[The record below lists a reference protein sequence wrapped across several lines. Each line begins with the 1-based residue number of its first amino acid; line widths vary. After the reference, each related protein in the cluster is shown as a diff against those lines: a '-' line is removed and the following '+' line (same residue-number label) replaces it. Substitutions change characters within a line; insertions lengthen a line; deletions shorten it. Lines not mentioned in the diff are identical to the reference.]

1 MITTL
6 TDTTAS
12 AVDKTMTEMRETFG
26 ENTIGRV
33 LTLIIIATGDIEEP
47 LEAAIAAS
55 HEHPARV
62 LVVDADPEAETS
74 GLDAEIRVGRDA
86 GAGEIVILHARGDV
100 LWSLDTLVM
109 ALLLPDAP
117 IVTWW
122 PENAPSSPV
131 HDVLGSMSQR
141 RITDSAAC
149 ADPLGTLKRLRRGYA
164 SGDSDFAWAR
174 LTRWRGLVAS
184 AYEVPP
190 VSVPSSVEVLGTEGN
205 PSVLLMASWLQ
216 HTLGV
221 EATILPPPADD
232 PEFAGVHGVRLVRED
247 GTIEL
252 TRVSDDSIVMKLP
265 GDDSG
270 QHVTMPRRTLAELV
284 TEELRRLDPDEV
296 YGEVLGAAFSGISD
310 TATFASGKPAPQ
322 DVVVADAEAVAQAA
336 ATATAE
342 QLAAALEKRPVA
354 HLVLTGG
361 TVGTLT
367 AAALPAALEEAGVE
381 AARLHLWW
389 GDERFVE
396 PDSEE
401 RNEVGVRTSLLDV
414 LREEHGL
421 PARNVHVMPSPA
433 DGMSLEDAAAW
444 YGQQLDQTGGDE
456 PFRTRGQAFF
466 DVLLLGVGPDGHIA
480 SLFPQHPA
488 QEKVLGSA
496 VAVTGSPKPPSQRIS
511 LTWPVLNSARH
522 VALLVAGAE
531 KADAVRA
538 AHDGVDPW
546 EVPASA
552 VRGLDSTTW
561 VLDEAAAGRSAR

>member
-12 AVDKTMTEMRETFG
+12 AIDKKMIEMRETFG

-33 LTLIIIATGDIEEP
+33 LTLIIISTGDVEVP

-62 LVVDADPEAETS
+62 IVVDAEPEATTS

-86 GAGEIVILHARGDV
+86 GAAEVVILRARGEV
-100 LWSLDTLVM
+100 LSSLDTLVM

-122 PENAPSSPV
+122 PENAPSSPI

-149 ADPLGTLKRLRRGYA
+149 ADPLATLKRLRRGYA
-164 SGDSDFAWAR
+164 SGDSDFAWSR

-190 VSVPSSVEVLGTEGN
+190 VAVPTRIQVSGSIDN
-205 PSVLLMASWLQ
+205 PSVALMAGWLE
-216 HTLGV
+216 HALGV
-221 EATILPPPADD
+221 EAEVLPPRDGDAD
-232 PEFAGVHGVRLVRED
+232 FAGVHGVRLVRED
-247 GTIEL
+247 GVIDL
-252 TRVSDDSIVMKLP
+252 TRVDDDSVVMKLP
-265 GDDSG
+265 GDETG
-270 QHVTMPRRTLAELV
+270 QHVTMPRRTLPELV

-296 YGEVLGAAFSGISD
+296 YGEVLASTYSSIDDS
-310 TATFASGKPAPQ
+310 ATFATGKPEPR
-322 DVVVADAEAVAQAA
+322 DVVEPDADAVAA
-336 ATATAE
+336 AAASATAA
-342 QLAAALEKRPVA
+342 QLAAALEERPQA

-361 TVGTLT
+361 TVGTKT
-367 AAALPAALEEAGVE
+367 AAALPEALHAAGVDCS
-381 AARLHLWW
+381 RLHLWW
-389 GDERFVE
+389 GDERYVE

-401 RNEVGVRTSLLDV
+401 RNEVGVRESLLAP
-414 LREEHGL
+414 LQERGL
-421 PARNVHVMPSPA
+421 PARQIHVMPSPA
-433 DGMSLEDAAAW
+433 DGMSLDDAAAW

-456 PFRTRGQAFF
+456 PFRTRGRAFF

-480 SLFPQHPA
+480 SLFPEHPG
-488 QEKVLGSA
+488 QRRVSA
-496 VAVTGSPKPPSQRIS
+496 SATGVTDSPKPPPERIS
-511 LTWPVLNSARH
+511 LTWPVLNSSRH

-531 KADAVRA
+531 KAGAVR
-538 AHDGVDPW
+538 DGHGRIDPW
-546 EVPASA
+546 LVPASA

-561 VLDEAAAGRSAR
+561 YLDEAAAATSG

>member
-6 TDTTAS
+6 NDTTAS
-12 AVDKTMTEMRETFG
+12 AIDKTMIQMRETFG

-47 LEAAIAAS
+47 LEAAVAAS

-62 LVVDADPEAETS
+62 LVVDADPDAETS
-74 GLDAEIRVGRDA
+74 GLDAEIRLGRDA

-149 ADPLGTLKRLRRGYA
+149 AEPLGTLKRLRRGYA

-190 VSVPSSVEVLGTEGN
+190 ISVPTKVEVSGSKDN
-205 PSVLLMASWLQ
+205 PSVALMAAWLE

-221 EATILPPPADD
+221 DTQILTPGDD
-232 PEFAGVHGVRLVRED
+232 DVDFAGVHSVRLVRKD

-252 TRVSDDSIVMKLP
+252 TRVDDDSIVMKLP
-265 GDDSG
+265 GDDKG

-296 YGEVLGAAFSGISD
+296 YGEVLASAFTSIDDS
-310 TATFASGKPAPQ
+310 ATYASGKPDPV
-322 DVVVADAEAVAQAA
+322 DVVEQDADAVAVAAA
-336 ATATAE
+336 RDTAE
-342 QLAAALEKRPVA
+342 KLAAALTERPQA

-361 TVGTLT
+361 TVGTKT
-367 AAALPAALEEAGVE
+367 AAALPEALAAAGADVS
-381 AARLHLWW
+381 RLHLWW
-389 GDERFVE
+389 GDERYVA
-396 PDSEE
+396 PDAEE
-401 RNEVGVRTSLLDV
+401 RNEVGVRSALLDV
-414 LREEHGL
+414 LREQGL
-421 PARNVHVMPSPA
+421 PERSIHVMPSPA
-433 DGMSLEDAAAW
+433 DGMSLEDASAW
-444 YGQQLDQTGGDE
+444 YGQQLDQMGGDE
-456 PFRTRGQAFF
+456 PFRTRGRAFF

-480 SLFPQHPA
+480 SLFPEHPD
-488 QEKVLGSA
+488 QRRVSSSA
-496 VAVTGSPKPPSQRIS
+496 IAVTNSPKPPSQRIS
-511 LTWPVLNSARH
+511 LSWPVVNSSRH
-522 VALLVAGAE
+522 VGLLVAGEE
-531 KADAVRA
+531 KAEAVERG
-538 AHDGVDPW
+538 HGDIDPW

-552 VRGLDSTTW
+552 VRGLESTTW
-561 VLDEAAAGRSAR
+561 FLDTAAASRLKG

>member
-33 LTLIIIATGDIEEP
+33 LTLIIIATGAIEEP

-221 EATILPPPADD
+221 EASILPPPSDD
-232 PEFAGVHGVRLVRED
+232 PDFAGVHGVRLVRED

-367 AAALPAALEEAGVE
+367 AAALPAALVEAGVDV
-381 AARLHLWW
+381 ARLHLWW

-401 RNEVGVRTSLLDV
+401 RNEVGVRASLLDV

-456 PFRTRGQAFF
+456 PFRTRGRAFF

-531 KADAVRA
+531 KAEAVRA

-552 VRGLDSTTW
+552 VRGLESTTW
-561 VLDEAAAGRSAR
+561 VLDEAAAGRSVR

>member
-221 EATILPPPADD
+221 EASILPPPADD

-296 YGEVLGAAFSGISD
+296 YGEVLGAAFSDISD

-322 DVVVADAEAVAQAA
+322 DVVVADAEAVAQTA
-336 ATATAE
+336 ATVTAE

-367 AAALPAALEEAGVE
+367 AAALPAALVDAGVDV
-381 AARLHLWW
+381 ARLHLWW

-401 RNEVGVRTSLLDV
+401 RNEVGVRASLLDV

>member
-12 AVDKTMTEMRETFG
+12 AIDKKMIEMRETFG

-33 LTLIIIATGDIEEP
+33 LTLIIISTGDVEEP

-62 LVVDADPEAETS
+62 IVVDTEPEAPSS

-86 GAGEIVILHARGDV
+86 GAAEVVILRARGDV
-100 LWSLDTLVM
+100 LSSLDTLVM

-149 ADPLGTLKRLRRGYA
+149 ADPLATLKRLRRGYA
-164 SGDSDFAWAR
+164 SGDSDFAWSR

-190 VSVPSSVEVLGTEGN
+190 VAVPTRIEVSGSVDDPSVALMAGWLEHALGVEVEVLPPRDGN
-205 PSVLLMASWLQ
+205 A
-216 HTLGV
+216 G
-221 EATILPPPADD
+221 
-232 PEFAGVHGVRLVRED
+232 FAGVHGVRLVRED
-247 GTIEL
+247 GVIDL
-252 TRVSDDSIVMKLP
+252 TRIDDDSIVLKLP
-265 GDDSG
+265 GDETG
-270 QHVTMPRRTLAELV
+270 QHVTMPRRTLPELV

-296 YGEVLGAAFSGISD
+296 YGEVLASTYSSIDDS
-310 TATFASGKPAPQ
+310 ATFATGKPEPR
-322 DVVVADAEAVAQAA
+322 DVVGPDADAVAAAA
-336 ATATAE
+336 ATATAA
-342 QLAAALEKRPVA
+342 QLATALEERPQA

-361 TVGTLT
+361 TVGTRT
-367 AAALPAALEEAGVE
+367 AAALPEALDAAGVDCS
-381 AARLHLWW
+381 RLHLWW
-389 GDERFVE
+389 GDERYVE

-401 RNEVGVRTSLLDV
+401 RNEVGVRETLLAP
-414 LREEHGL
+414 LQERGL
-421 PARNVHVMPSPA
+421 PARHIHVMPSPA
-433 DGMSLEDAAAW
+433 DGMSLDDAAAW
-444 YGQQLDQTGGDE
+444 YGQQLDQMGGDE
-456 PFRTRGQAFF
+456 PFRTRGRAFF

-480 SLFPQHPA
+480 SLFPEHPG
-488 QEKVLGSA
+488 QRRVSA
-496 VAVTGSPKPPSQRIS
+496 SATGVTDSPKPPPERIS

-531 KADAVRA
+531 KAGAVR
-538 AHDGVDPW
+538 DGHRRIDPW
-546 EVPASA
+546 LVPASA

-561 VLDEAAAGRSAR
+561 YLDEAAAATSS

>member
-1 MITTL
+1 M
-6 TDTTAS
+6 
-12 AVDKTMTEMRETFG
+12 
-26 ENTIGRV
+26 
-33 LTLIIIATGDIEEP
+33 
-47 LEAAIAAS
+47 
-55 HEHPARV
+55 
-62 LVVDADPEAETS
+62 
-74 GLDAEIRVGRDA
+74 
-86 GAGEIVILHARGDV
+86 
-100 LWSLDTLVM
+100 
-109 ALLLPDAP
+109 
-117 IVTWW
+117 
-122 PENAPSSPV
+122 
-131 HDVLGSMSQR
+131 
-141 RITDSAAC
+141 
-149 ADPLGTLKRLRRGYA
+149 
-164 SGDSDFAWAR
+164 
-174 LTRWRGLVAS
+174 
-184 AYEVPP
+184 
-190 VSVPSSVEVLGTEGN
+190 
-205 PSVLLMASWLQ
+205 
-216 HTLGV
+216 
-221 EATILPPPADD
+221 
-232 PEFAGVHGVRLVRED
+232 
-247 GTIEL
+247 
-252 TRVSDDSIVMKLP
+252 
-265 GDDSG
+265 
-270 QHVTMPRRTLAELV
+270 
-284 TEELRRLDPDEV
+284 
-296 YGEVLGAAFSGISD
+296 LGAAFSGISD

-367 AAALPAALEEAGVE
+367 AAALPAALEEAGVD

-401 RNEVGVRTSLLDV
+401 RNEVGVRASLLDV

-522 VALLVAGAE
+522 VALLVAGEE
-531 KADAVRA
+531 KAEAVRA

-552 VRGLDSTTW
+552 VRGLESTTW

>member
-12 AVDKTMTEMRETFG
+12 DIDQKMIEMRETFG

-33 LTLIIIATGDIEEP
+33 LTLIIISTGDVEVP

-62 LVVDADPEAETS
+62 IVVDAEPEATTS

-86 GAGEIVILHARGDV
+86 GAAEVVILRARGEV
-100 LWSLDTLVM
+100 LSSLDTLVM

-122 PENAPSSPV
+122 PENAPSSPI

-149 ADPLGTLKRLRRGYA
+149 ADPLATLKRLRRGYA
-164 SGDSDFAWAR
+164 SGDSDFAWSR

-190 VSVPSSVEVLGTEGN
+190 VAVPTRIQVSGSIDN
-205 PSVLLMASWLQ
+205 PSVALMAGWLE
-216 HTLGV
+216 HALGV
-221 EATILPPPADD
+221 EAEVLPPRDGDAD
-232 PEFAGVHGVRLVRED
+232 FAGVHGVRLVRED
-247 GTIEL
+247 GAIDL
-252 TRVSDDSIVMKLP
+252 TRVDDDSVVMKLP
-265 GDDSG
+265 GDETG
-270 QHVTMPRRTLAELV
+270 QHVTMPRRTLPELV

-296 YGEVLGAAFSGISD
+296 YGEVLASTYSSIDDS
-310 TATFASGKPAPQ
+310 ATFATGKPEPR
-322 DVVVADAEAVAQAA
+322 DVVEPDADAVAA
-336 ATATAE
+336 AAASATAA
-342 QLAAALEKRPVA
+342 QLAAALEERPQA

-361 TVGTLT
+361 TVGTKT
-367 AAALPAALEEAGVE
+367 AAALPEALHAAGVDCS
-381 AARLHLWW
+381 RLHLWW
-389 GDERFVE
+389 GDERYVE

-401 RNEVGVRTSLLDV
+401 RNEVGVRESLLAP
-414 LREEHGL
+414 LQERGL
-421 PARNVHVMPSPA
+421 PARQIHVMPSPA
-433 DGMSLEDAAAW
+433 DGMSLDDAAAW

-456 PFRTRGQAFF
+456 PFRTRGRAFF

-480 SLFPQHPA
+480 SLFPEHPG
-488 QEKVLGSA
+488 QRRVSA
-496 VAVTGSPKPPSQRIS
+496 SATGVTDSPKPPPERIS
-511 LTWPVLNSARH
+511 LTWPVLNSSRH

-531 KADAVRA
+531 KAGAVR
-538 AHDGVDPW
+538 DGHGRIDPW
-546 EVPASA
+546 LVPASA

-561 VLDEAAAGRSAR
+561 YLDEAAAATSG